1 MARGDKMKEFFIKNK
16 NNIIKISII
25 VGIVLCIFGIM
36 NRIFEL
42 TVFNLFRNLTLPYIK
57 ASYEESKKLFV
68 TLSLLKGVAD
78 VIEGSTVNVSMILG
92 MDIQVGDVIQPI
104 YDIIN
109 AIWKVAL
116 ASVVVL
122 KLETIYFEI
131 FKAKIG
137 SFLIFLSLIT
147 ILPYMFFNNR
157 ITEILKQIS
166 KYIIL
171 IFLFIYV
178 MLPGGILLS
187 SAISSYFELEY
198 KKPAIMKLDNSL
210 DRLNRVKDDLF
221 RLEQSKS
228 IFNIP
233 GQIESAKNKIDNFG
247 KEINNVSQDMIEN
260 TPVIIGIMLLS
271 YIILPLIIIFLLYN
285 LIKIIFFSRISK

>member
-25 VGIVLCIFGIM
+25 TGIVLCIFGIM

-137 SFLIFLSLIT
+137 SFLIFLSLVA

-285 LIKIIFFSRISK
+285 LIKIIFFPRISK

>member
-1 MARGDKMKEFFIKNK
+1 MTRGDKMKEFFIKNK

-25 VGIVLCIFGIM
+25 TGIILCIFGIM

-42 TVFNLFRNLTLPYIK
+42 TVFNFFRNLTLPYIK

-137 SFLIFLSLIT
+137 SFLIFLSLVA

>member
-1 MARGDKMKEFFIKNK
+1 MKQFLSKNK
-16 NNIIKISII
+16 DNIIKIS
-25 VGIVLCIFGIM
+25 VIFGILLCILGIM
-36 NRIFEL
+36 NKVFEL

-109 AIWKVAL
+109 SIWKVAL
-116 ASVVVL
+116 ASIVVL

-137 SFLIFLSLIT
+137 SFLIFLSLIA
-147 ILPYMFFNNR
+147 ILPYTFFKNN
-157 ITEILKQIS
+157 ITKIFREVS
-166 KYIIL
+166 KYIVL
-171 IFLFIYV
+171 VFLSVYV
-178 MLPGGILLS
+178 MLPTGIL
-187 SAISSYFELEY
+187 ISSGISNYFETEY
-198 KKPAIMKLDNSL
+198 KKPAIEEL
-210 DRLNRVKDDLF
+210 DRSLERLNKVKDDLF
-221 RLEQSKS
+221 KLEQSKS

-233 GQIESAKNKIDNFG
+233 GQIESAKNRIDNFG
-247 KEINNVSQDMIEN
+247 KEINNVSQDLIEN
-260 TPVIIGIMLLS
+260 TPIIIGIMLLS
-271 YIILPLIIIFLLYN
+271 YIILPLIIVFVLFKLMKM
-285 LIKIIFFSRISK
+285 LFFEKIAK

>member
-1 MARGDKMKEFFIKNK
+1 MKEFFIKNK

-157 ITEILKQIS
+157 ITEILKQVS

>member
-1 MARGDKMKEFFIKNK
+1 
-16 NNIIKISII
+16 
-25 VGIVLCIFGIM
+25 
-36 NRIFEL
+36 
-42 TVFNLFRNLTLPYIK
+42 
-57 ASYEESKKLFV
+57 
-68 TLSLLKGVAD
+68 
-78 VIEGSTVNVSMILG
+78 
-92 MDIQVGDVIQPI
+92 
-104 YDIIN
+104 
-109 AIWKVAL
+109 
-116 ASVVVL
+116 
-122 KLETIYFEI
+122 
-131 FKAKIG
+131 
-137 SFLIFLSLIT
+137 
-147 ILPYMFFNNR
+147 
-157 ITEILKQIS
+157 
-166 KYIIL
+166 
-171 IFLFIYV
+171 

>member
-1 MARGDKMKEFFIKNK
+1 MKEFFIKNK

-25 VGIVLCIFGIM
+25 TGIVLCIFGIM

-42 TVFNLFRNLTLPYIK
+42 TVFNFFRNLTLPYIK

-137 SFLIFLSLIT
+137 SFLIFLSLVA

-285 LIKIIFFSRISK
+285 LIKIIFFPRISK

>member
-1 MARGDKMKEFFIKNK
+1 MKEFFIKNK

-25 VGIVLCIFGIM
+25 TGIILCIFGIM

-42 TVFNLFRNLTLPYIK
+42 TVFNFFRNLTLPYIK

-137 SFLIFLSLIT
+137 SFLIFLSLVA

>member
-157 ITEILKQIS
+157 ITEILKQVS

>member
-1 MARGDKMKEFFIKNK
+1 MKEFFIKNK

-25 VGIVLCIFGIM
+25 TGIVLCIFGIM

-137 SFLIFLSLIT
+137 SFLIFLSLVA

-285 LIKIIFFSRISK
+285 LIKIIFFPRISK

>member
-157 ITEILKQIS
+157 ITEILKQVS

-198 KKPAIMKLDNSL
+198 KKPTIMKLDNSL

>member
-1 MARGDKMKEFFIKNK
+1 MKEFFIKNK
-16 NNIIKISII
+16 DKIIKISII
-25 VGIVLCIFGIM
+25 IGIILYVFGIM
-36 NRIFEL
+36 NKIFEL
-42 TVFNLFRNLTLPYIK
+42 TIFNLFRNLTLPYIK
-57 ASYEESKKLFV
+57 ASYEESKKLFI

-116 ASVVVL
+116 ASIVVL
-122 KLETIYFEI
+122 KIETIYFEI
-131 FKAKIG
+131 FKVKVG
-137 SFLIFLSLIT
+137 SFLIFLSLVI
-147 ILPYMFFNNR
+147 ILPYTFFKNR

-171 IFLFIYV
+171 VFLFIYII
-178 MLPGGILLS
+178 LPGGILLS
-187 SAISSYFELEY
+187 SAISNYFELEY
-198 KKPAIMKLDNSL
+198 KRPAIIKLDNSL

-221 RLEQSKS
+221 KLEQSKS

-233 GQIESAKNKIDNFG
+233 GQIESAKSRIDNFG
-247 KEINNVSQDMIEN
+247 KEINNVSQDMIES